1 MVKAMNYS
9 LISDTYQK
17 IEATSKRLEMTQ
29 HLVELIRNT
38 PPNMIDKVTY
48 LTVGEVYPPFV
59 GIELGLADKLAIRA
73 ITHAAKE
80 TDEQVKNRY
89 KVTGDLGKTAEELLK
104 ERPKLI
110 QNPLTVEK
118 VYDNFE
124 KICQVTGKGA
134 VEAKI
139 ELLVDLLNDAT
150 PIEAKYVIRTVLGV
164 LRVGIGD
171 MTILDALAIAYG
183 GKKEFRKDLER
194 AYNLSSDLGYVAKT
208 VAEQGMDAIRCVKVY
223 IGRPIRMMLA
233 ERLTTAKD
241 ILEKLNGEGA
251 VEYKYDGL
259 RVQAHL
265 SQKEIS
271 LVSRRLENLTKQF
284 PDISQAL
291 RESIQANE
299 AIVEGECVAVDVNTG
314 DLLPFQVV
322 TQRRGRKYEIQRMIK
337 EVPVIVFLFDVLYAD
352 GVDYTVKP
360 YPNRRRALEKI
371 VKRTDDVKVAEQF
384 ITSDPEQLENYM
396 DQAISSGCEGVV
408 VKSIGEDS
416 FYKAGVRGWSWIKYK
431 REYKSEMAD
440 TADLVVVGAFFGKG
454 RRTGTYGAL
463 LMAAYDEDEDVF
475 KTVSKLGTGF
485 TDEDLANLPKI
496 MEASV
501 IDHPHPRVDSKIK
514 PDIWFVPA
522 IVLEVIGAELTLS
535 PMHTCGLDSIRK
547 GAGLA
552 IRFPRFTGNWRKD
565 KAPEDATTV
574 KEIIEMYNSQ
584 LKKIKKSSSGEGKM
598 IEISRSIREG
608 AISYLKRQYK
618 AVGVVAIVLFFASNK
633 SIFVIMLS

>member
-1 MVKAMNYS
+1 MNYS

-29 HLVELIRNT
+29 YLVELIKNT
-38 PPNMIDKVTY
+38 PPNVIDKVTY
-48 LTVGEVYPPFV
+48 VTVGEVYPPFV
-59 GIELGLADKLAIRA
+59 GIELGLADKLVIRA
-73 ITHAAKE
+73 IARATHE
-80 TDEQVKNRY
+80 TDKEVMSKY
-89 KVTGDLGKTAEELLK
+89 KVTGDLGETAEEFLK
-104 ERPKLI
+104 ERHRLVH
-110 QNPLTVEK
+110 NPLTVEK

-124 KICQVTGKGA
+124 EICRATGKGS
-134 VEAKI
+134 VEDKI
-139 ELLVDLLNDAT
+139 ELLVNLLKNAT
-150 PIEAKYVIRTVLGV
+150 STEAKYIIRTVLGR

-183 GKKEFRKDLER
+183 GEKEFRKDLER

-208 VAEQGMDAIRCVKVY
+208 VAEKGMDAIRLFKVT
-223 IGRPIRMMLA
+223 IGKPIRMMLA

-241 ILEKLNGEGA
+241 ILEKLNGDGA

-291 RESIQANE
+291 RESIQAKE
-299 AIVEGECVAVDVNTG
+299 AIVEGECVAVDVNSG

-322 TQRRGRKYEIQRMIK
+322 TQRRGRKYDLQRMIK
-337 EVPVIVFLFDVLYAD
+337 EVPVVVFLFDVLYAD

-360 YPNRRRALEKI
+360 YPERRKALEKI
-371 VKRTDDVKVAEQF
+371 VKRTDNVKVAEQF
-384 ITSDPEQLENYM
+384 ITSNPEQLENYM
-396 DQAISSGCEGVV
+396 NQAISSGCEGVV

-416 FYKAGVRGWSWIKYK
+416 VYRAGVRGWSWIKYK

-440 TADLVVVGAFFGKG
+440 TADLVVVGAFSGRGK
-454 RRTGTYGAL
+454 RAGTYGAL
-463 LMAAYDEDEDVF
+463 LMAAYDEDADVF

-485 TDEDLANLPKI
+485 TDEDLATLPKI
-496 MEASV
+496 METSA

-514 PDIWFVPA
+514 PDVWFVPA
-522 IVLEVIGAELTLS
+522 IVLEVIGSELTLS

-584 LKKIKKSSSGEGKM
+584 LKKIEKSTTD
-598 IEISRSIREG
+598 SI
-608 AISYLKRQYK
+608 
-618 AVGVVAIVLFFASNK
+618 
-633 SIFVIMLS
+633 